1 MNSFLIEGINCM
13 LCKIDGK
20 GSNEFDECKQNCISI
35 SMHIQSLMI
44 NVKVN
49 FVAVGSKSKIHDMC

>member
-1 MNSFLIEGINCM
+1 MNIFLIEGINCM

-49 FVAVGSKSKIHDMC
+49 FVAVGSKS